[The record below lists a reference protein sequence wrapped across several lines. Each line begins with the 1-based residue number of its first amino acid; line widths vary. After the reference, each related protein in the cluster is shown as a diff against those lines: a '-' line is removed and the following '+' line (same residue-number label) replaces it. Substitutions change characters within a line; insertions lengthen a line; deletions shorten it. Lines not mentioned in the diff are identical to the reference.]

1 MAATPTHCLLCGSER
16 VFLEEAGGK
25 SVIACRECGVMLAY
39 LPHPPDAP
47 ELAGRIE
54 MLLEPFTKPT
64 LHLVRRD
71 TARTVKK
78 PKRPKRE
85 DAAQSAFRLMQ
96 HVIEQTEG
104 QTSKPAKH
112 KVRKAR

>member
-1 MAATPTHCLLCGSER
+1 MNSWIGCL
-16 VFLEEAGGK
+16 
-25 SVIACRECGVMLAY
+25 ECGVVVAY
-39 LPHPPDAP
+39 HTHQPDGP

-54 MLLEPFTKPT
+54 MLLEQLTKPK
-64 LHLVRRD
+64 LHLVRHD
-71 TARTVKK
+71 TARKVKK
-78 PKRPKRE
+78 TKRPKRE

>member
-16 VFLEEAGGK
+16 VILEEAAGK
-25 SVIACRECGVMLAY
+25 YMIACRECGVMLAY

-64 LHLVRRD
+64 PHSVRCD
-71 TARTVKK
+71 TAPMVKK

-85 DAAQSAFRLMQ
+85 HAAQSAFRVLQ
-96 HVIEQTEG
+96 HVIEQSEG

-112 KVRKAR
+112 